1 MIESRVM
8 AEVLRILNHNTAVSY
23 VKGKQENK

>member
-23 VKGKQENK
+23 VKGKQGK